1 VLNLGFHL
9 PDRLLGQV
17 TQLGLGGIA
26 GMPVGKGQPESTGG
40 GGRFLFA
47 AVGVVDEP
55 GIGNRPLAD

>member
-17 TQLGLGGIA
+17 TQLCLRVIA
-26 GMPVGKGQPESTGG
+26 GMPVGEGQPESTGG

-47 AVGVVDEP
+47 TVLRLTL
-55 GIGNRPLAD
+55 RPEISTMLS